1 MTLWKG
7 KHERRK
13 NPFQKITLGYSE
25 VLPSLS
31 SPIKLLT
38 LFHLQREDRQEMIR
52 AVAFVPVPSIN
63 KHFWTETHSSSPTV
77 ILSARTLNNLIACIP
92 LLTRRVCERE
102 RKERIQVTRRRN
114 QSRASA
120 SDTKTV
126 RQSGTEIKSPLL
138 CSVFIILHCW
148 EQYESAAPGSRNW
161 PERVDWWCVCHCFLS
176 IINSLFHRSAMDII
190 LPCTVAQCWS
200 TQ

>member
-1 MTLWKG
+1 MTL
-7 KHERRK
+7 
-13 NPFQKITLGYSE
+13 

-38 LFHLQREDRQEMIR
+38 LFHSQREDRQEMIR
-52 AVAFVPVPSIN
+52 AVAFVLVPSIN

-92 LLTRRVCERE
+92 LLTRCVCEGE
-102 RKERIQVTRRRN
+102 KGTDTSNQKEESKESISEWYKNSETKWDRDKESSVVVLGFHYPSL
-114 QSRASA
+114 SR
-120 SDTKTV
+120 T
-126 RQSGTEIKSPLL
+126 I
-138 CSVFIILHCW
+138 W
-148 EQYESAAPGSRNW
+148 ECCRGSRNW

-176 IINSLFHRSAMDII
+176 IINSLFHRSARDII

>member
-13 NPFQKITLGYSE
+13 NPFQKMTL

-38 LFHLQREDRQEMIR
+38 LFHSQREDRQEMIR
-52 AVAFVPVPSIN
+52 AVAFVLVPSIN

-92 LLTRRVCERE
+92 LLTRCVCEGE
-102 RKERIQVTRRRN
+102 KGTDTSNQKEESKESISEWDKNSETKWDRDKESSVVVLGFHYPSL
-114 QSRASA
+114 SR
-120 SDTKTV
+120 TIWECC
-126 RQSGTEIKSPLL
+126 SGEQKLAGEGGLVMRLPLF
-138 CSVFIILHCW
+138 SK
-148 EQYESAAPGSRNW
+148 YY
-161 PERVDWWCVCHCFLS
+161 
-176 IINSLFHRSAMDII
+176 
-190 LPCTVAQCWS
+190 
-200 TQ
+200 